1 MTHSLS
7 QRINPIER
15 WNIHS
20 SNYALKKRVRVWL
33 FNHCYRWVK
42 SGMYNQPK
50 EVGYLG
56 WLELPLFGVIAFI
69 RVDTHDLQF
78 DW

>member
-20 SNYALKKRVRVWL
+20 HRYTLKKRVRVWL
-33 FNHCYRWVK
+33 FQHCTHFMRAG
-42 SGMYNQPK
+42 SYNNPR
-50 EVGYLG
+50 EVGYEG
-56 WLELPLFGVIAFI
+56 WIELPLFGVIAFI